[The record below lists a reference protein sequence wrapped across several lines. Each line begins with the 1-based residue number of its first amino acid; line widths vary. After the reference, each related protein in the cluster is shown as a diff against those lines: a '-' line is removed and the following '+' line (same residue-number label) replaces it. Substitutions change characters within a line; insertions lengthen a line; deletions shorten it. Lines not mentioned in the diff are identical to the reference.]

1 MIVVVVECF
10 AAGELGREYGLVVHQ
25 PGKQRDGACIY
36 PTALAAPFLLMSVFC
51 DNNSIV
57 IAFFLFFFF

>member
-10 AAGELGREYGLVVHQ
+10 AAGELGRETRLAVHQ

-36 PTALAAPFLLMSVFC
+36 PTALAARAP
-51 DNNSIV
+51 
-57 IAFFLFFFF
+57 AFPPPPPQ

>member
-36 PTALAAPFLLMSVFC
+36 PTALAARSPAFPPPPP
-51 DNNSIV
+51 
-57 IAFFLFFFF
+57 IARPKNHTHCA